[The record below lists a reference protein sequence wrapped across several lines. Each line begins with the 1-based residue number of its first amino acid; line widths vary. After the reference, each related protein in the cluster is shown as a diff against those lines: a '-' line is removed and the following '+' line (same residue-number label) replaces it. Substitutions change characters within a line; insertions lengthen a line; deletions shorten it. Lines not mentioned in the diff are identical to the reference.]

1 MNLSRARVVK
11 AGAGAVDPPTL
22 PRRTS
27 RRMPAAVVDAH
38 AEAARIVD
46 DAVRHATALE
56 AAARARVA
64 DVVRLASE
72 EAREVEVA
80 RLSAVAL
87 HLEARERRYG
97 EGEVERAMTLA
108 GLLAERVVAAEL
120 TLAPERIADIAMEL
134 LAETRG
140 SASARIVVCPDDY
153 PAATA
158 AFARLGL
165 AQGVVTFEVDH
176 GLTRGSVV
184 VETDLGTIDGR
195 LETRLPKLVA
205 ALTEALQNG

>member
-11 AGAGAVDPPTL
+11 AGAGTVDPPTE

-27 RRMPAAVVDAH
+27 RRVPAAIADAH

-56 AAARARVA
+56 TAARARVA

-87 HLEARERRYG
+87 HLEARERRYT
-97 EGEVERAMTLA
+97 ESEVARAMTLA

-120 TLAPERIADIAMEL
+120 VLAPERIAGIAMEL

-140 SASARIVVCPDDY
+140 SASARVVLCPEDQ
-153 PAATA
+153 PAAMA

-165 AQGVVTFEVDH
+165 AQGVVTIEVDH
-176 GLTRGSVV
+176 GLSRGSVV